1 MAENNTNPNVDVNQ
15 PAAAPQVNNQDA
27 GKTYTEQEVM
37 ALLQSESDRRVNQA
51 LAKQKKQYEKQL
63 SLSSLDADSR
73 EKAEKDMRIQELEE
87 KLKEFNV
94 LQAKAEVTKV
104 LNERGLNPQFADILA
119 IGEDTAEAQK
129 TIETLDKIF
138 KAAVEAEVK
147 KRLNSNVPPVGADSS
162 GAITKESF
170 KKMTLAQRTALYNS
184 DPELYKQLSR

>member
-1 MAENNTNPNVDVNQ
+1 
-15 PAAAPQVNNQDA
+15 
-27 GKTYTEQEVM
+27 
-37 ALLQSESDRRVNQA
+37 
-51 LAKQKKQYEKQL
+51 
-63 SLSSLDADSR
+63 
-73 EKAEKDMRIQELEE
+73 MRIQELEE

-94 LQAKAEVTKV
+94 LQAKTEVTKV

-147 KRLNSNVPPVGADSS
+147 KRLSSNVPSVGADSN